1 MHLSR
6 FLGPAPG
13 LKSLVRFYA
22 QRAIR
27 IRDGALL
34 HPVPARAAPIIEF
47 TFGDPI
53 NVRYLEQRGSKKSPL
68 TVVVGPQTHRRLD
81 LQLQGTVESF
91 VIVFQP
97 DGLQRLFSI
106 PMHELTDRDYEAH
119 AVLGAFISRARER
132 IANCESFLERARL
145 VDELLLHRALGS
157 PRYDAISA
165 EASEIIRQGG
175 RARIS
180 DLAGRAGLS
189 MRQFQRRFIQRVGM
203 RPKLFARIVRFEAAL
218 ESKAR
223 SATKSWTDV
232 AYEFGYHDQMHMI
245 HDFGEFAGG
254 TPTETQIQLETV
266 FIEQIRAIRAGNLA
280 ANAIGDSRLI
290 L

>member
-1 MHLSR
+1 VYRLCTAARPS
-6 FLGPAPG
+6 
-13 LKSLVRFYA
+13 
-22 QRAIR
+22 
-27 IRDGALL
+27 GA
-34 HPVPARAAPIIEF
+34 
-47 TFGDPI
+47 
-53 NVRYLEQRGSKKSPL
+53 
-68 TVVVGPQTHRRLD
+68 
-81 LQLQGTVESF
+81 
-91 VIVFQP
+91 
-97 DGLQRLFSI
+97 
-106 PMHELTDRDYEAH
+106 
-119 AVLGAFISRARER
+119 
-132 IANCESFLERARL
+132 
-145 VDELLLHRALGS
+145 
-157 PRYDAISA
+157 
-165 EASEIIRQGG
+165 ASEIIRQGG
-175 RARIS
+175 RAGIA

-232 AYEFGYHDQMHMI
+232 AHEFGYHDQMHMI

-254 TPTETQIQLETV
+254 TPTESQIQLETV